1 MFWKGGKSMRT
12 SCQIFARR
20 RGLFPA
26 ALIYS
31 SLCAGASV
39 AQEASP
45 APEAPATAGV
55 LQEVIV
61 TAQKRSQNI
70 QDVPIS
76 ITAITEKSLDM
87 RGATGYLGYFG
98 SVPGLSFQS
107 AGPVANENGTVNSTT
122 ILSLRGIAATTG
134 SNTVGFYINDT
145 PMQFVDPGLFDV
157 ARIEVLRGPQGTL
170 YGASSMGGTIR
181 IITNDPD
188 SHAWGGDLEGTL
200 SETQHGGSNIDAN
213 AMFNVP
219 LVSDHAALRVVAF
232 SRDDSGYINNIIRG
246 PTNSSSSVVPGSTVN
261 LGGSD
266 TRDGVNTET
275 LRGGRAALRMQ
286 FLNNDALTVDLSD
299 MQQDLRIGGDPTYKV
314 VLDPTD
320 PSLSYGTIA
329 PLVNDF
335 THDALVTH
343 DVNPAP
349 QEEKFSL
356 YDATIH
362 YEPGP
367 VSVVSSTSYY
377 DRDTSSYTDLTEA
390 LPFIFGMAVPVA
402 NNLLS
407 TEGGHAL
414 TEELHVSGKSSA
426 FDWLVGVF
434 YQNVFTRFQQ
444 SLVDPDFNDE
454 VFGGAEVVPD
464 GVFLAFLSNDSAAQ
478 TAVFSEDTYHVTRS
492 LDLTAGIRYFRYNDT
507 TSTVADGLFNGGP
520 TSANVAAHDSGNTPK
535 VSVSYKLT
543 EDALVYA
550 TVSKGFRPGFGL
562 QPVGSACDPTLAGLG
577 LPAGGPLQAEPDS
590 LWNHEI
596 GFKTSFADRRLIVNG
611 AGYEMDWN
619 NIQQNLNLG
628 SCGYSTTV
636 NSGSARS
643 VGFELEVSAMPADGL
658 ELNVSSSMSNAY
670 LTSNAATVGAVPG
683 DPVLDVAKWH
693 ASSGITYTRPVRAGY
708 DGYAHADYQYTGPMI
723 SGYQFGTPELD
734 YAYHQ
739 PGYSVT
745 DFRFG
750 VRHNGWDV
758 ALFMENATNSRP
770 RLSAGYFESPDLGVY
785 TIRPRTL
792 GINIKEIF

>member
-1 MFWKGGKSMRT
+1 MLT
-12 SCQIFARR
+12 PCPTFARGR
-20 RGLFPA
+20 SLFPV
-26 ALIYS
+26 ALVFSWMY
-31 SLCAGASV
+31 AGASP
-39 AQEASP
+39 AQEAP
-45 APEAPATAGV
+45 AATGV

-76 ITAITEKSLDM
+76 ITAITQKSLDM
-87 RGATGYLGYFG
+87 LGATGYLGYFG

-107 AGPVANENGTVNSTT
+107 AGPIANENGSVNSTT
-122 ILSLRGIAATTG
+122 VLSLRGIAATTG

-145 PMQFVDPGLFDV
+145 PMQFVDPSLFDV
-157 ARIEVLRGPQGTL
+157 DRIEVLRGPQGTL

-181 IITNDPD
+181 IITNEPD
-188 SHAWGGDLEGTL
+188 SHGWGGDLEGTL
-200 SETQHGGSNIDAN
+200 GETQHGGSNIDAN

-219 LVSDHAALRVVAF
+219 IVAEHAALRLVAF
-232 SRDDSGYINNIIRG
+232 SRDDSGYIDNIISG
-246 PTNSSSSVVPGSTVN
+246 PTDASSSVVPGSTVN
-261 LGGSD
+261 LGSGV
-266 TRDGVNTET
+266 RDGVNTET

-286 FLNNDALTVDLSD
+286 FLDNDALTVDLSD
-299 MQQDLRIGGDPTYKV
+299 MQQDLRVGGDPTYKV
-314 VLDPTD
+314 VLDPSD
-320 PSLSYGTIA
+320 PGLSYGTIA
-329 PLVNDF
+329 PIVDDF
-335 THDALVTH
+335 THGELVTH
-343 DVNPAP
+343 DINPAP

-377 DRDTSSYTDLTEA
+377 DRTTSGYTDLTEA
-390 LPFIFGMAVPVA
+390 LPFVFGMSVPVA

-407 TEGGHAL
+407 VESGHAL
-414 TEELHVSGKSSA
+414 TEELRVSGRSSA
-426 FDWLVGVF
+426 FDWLVGTF
-434 YQNVFTRFQQ
+434 YQNVSTRFQQ
-444 SLVDPDFNDE
+444 SLVDPNFNAE
-454 VFGGAEVVPD
+454 VFGGADVVPD

-478 TAVFSEDTYHVTRS
+478 TALFSEDTYHVTRS
-492 LDLTAGIRYFRYNDT
+492 LDLTGGIRYFRYNDST
-507 TSTVADGLFNGGP
+507 GTVADGLFNGGP
-520 TSANVAAHDSGNTPK
+520 TSANAVAHNSGNTPK

-543 EDALVYA
+543 GDALVYA
-550 TVSKGFRPGFGL
+550 TLSKGFRPGFGL
-562 QPVGSACDPTLAGLG
+562 QPVGSACDPTLASLG
-577 LPAGGPLQAEPDS
+577 LPAGGPLQADPDS

-596 GFKTSFADRRLIVNG
+596 GFKTAFADHRLIVNG

-643 VGFELEVSAMPADGL
+643 VGFELEMSAMPMNGL
-658 ELNVSSSMSNAY
+658 ELNVSTSMSNAY
-670 LTSNAATVGAVPG
+670 LTGNAAAVGAVPG

-739 PGYSVT
+739 PGYSITNV
-745 DFRFG
+745 RFG

-770 RLSAGYFESPDLGVY
+770 RLSVGYFESPDLGVY
-785 TIRPRTL
+785 TIRPRTM
-792 GINIKEIF
+792 GVNIKEMF

>member
-1 MFWKGGKSMRT
+1 MLT
-12 SCQIFARR
+12 PCQTFSRSRAPFA
-20 RGLFPA
+20 A
-26 ALIYS
+26 ALIFS
-31 SLCAGASV
+31 STFAGTAL
-39 AQEASP
+39 AQEAAAP
-45 APEAPATAGV
+45 APQAPAAAKV

-61 TAQKRSQNI
+61 TAQKRAQNI

-76 ITAITEKSLDM
+76 ITAITQKSLDM
-87 RGATGYLGYFG
+87 LGATGYLGYFG

-107 AGPVANENGTVNSTT
+107 AGPIANENGTVNSTT

-134 SNTVGFYINDT
+134 SNTVGFYIDDT
-145 PMQFVDPGLFDV
+145 PMQFVDPDLFDV
-157 ARIEVLRGPQGTL
+157 NRIEVLRGPQGTL

-181 IITNDPD
+181 IITNEPD
-188 SHAWGGDLEGTL
+188 SHGWNGDVEGTL
-200 SETQHGGSNIDAN
+200 SETQHGGSNIDAD

-219 LVSDHAALRVVAF
+219 IVADHAAFRIVAF
-232 SRDDSGYINNIIRG
+232 SRDDSGYIDNIISG
-246 PTNSSSSVVPGSTVN
+246 PTNATSSVVPPSTVN

-266 TRDGVNTET
+266 IEHGVNTET
-275 LRGGRAALRMQ
+275 LRGGRGALRLQ

-314 VLDPTD
+314 ILDPTA
-320 PSLSYGTIA
+320 PGLYGTIS

-335 THDALVTH
+335 TSGALVTH
-343 DVNPAP
+343 DINPAP

-377 DRDTSSYTDLTEA
+377 DRNTSSYTDMTEA
-390 LPFIFGMAVPVA
+390 LPFVFGMAVPVA

-407 TEGGHAL
+407 VESGHAL
-414 TEELHVSGKSSA
+414 TEELHVSGKISA
-426 FDWLVGVF
+426 FDWLVGTF
-434 YQNVFTRFQQ
+434 YQNVYTRFQQ
-444 SLVDPDFNDE
+444 SLVDPNFNNE
-454 VFGGAEVVPD
+454 VFGGQAVVPD

-507 TSTVADGLFNGGP
+507 TATVADGLFNGGP
-520 TSANVAAHDSGNTPK
+520 TAANAMAHSSGNTPK

-550 TVSKGFRPGFGL
+550 TLSKGFRPGFGL

-577 LPAGGPLQAEPDS
+577 LPAGGPLQANPDS

-596 GFKTSFADRRLIVNG
+596 GFKTSFADQRLIVNG

-628 SCGYSTTV
+628 NCGYSTTV
-636 NSGSARS
+636 NSGSAKS
-643 VGFELEVSAMPADGL
+643 VGFESGGLPRCRWTGSRLMPPPACQTHTSPAMRLRLEPSRV
-658 ELNVSSSMSNAY
+658 
-670 LTSNAATVGAVPG
+670 
-683 DPVLDVAKWH
+683 
-693 ASSGITYTRPVRAGY
+693 I
-708 DGYAHADYQYTGPMI
+708 
-723 SGYQFGTPELD
+723 
-734 YAYHQ
+734 
-739 PGYSVT
+739 
-745 DFRFG
+745 RF
-750 VRHNGWDV
+750 W
-758 ALFMENATNSRP
+758 M
-770 RLSAGYFESPDLGVY
+770 
-785 TIRPRTL
+785 
-792 GINIKEIF
+792 

>member
-1 MFWKGGKSMRT
+1 MLTPCRNFSRSRALFAAGL
-12 SCQIFARR
+12 IF
-20 RGLFPA
+20 LSWTFA
-26 ALIYS
+26 AA
-31 SLCAGASV
+31 SL
-39 AQEASP
+39 AQEAAAP
-45 APEAPATAGV
+45 APEAPAAAGV

-61 TAQKRSQNI
+61 TAQKRAQNI

-76 ITAITEKSLDM
+76 ITAITQKSLDM
-87 RGATGYLGYFG
+87 LGASGYLGYFG

-145 PMQFVDPGLFDV
+145 PMQFVDPDLFDV
-157 ARIEVLRGPQGTL
+157 NRIEVLRGPQGTL

-181 IITNDPD
+181 IITNEPD
-188 SHAWGGDLEGTL
+188 SRGWGGDVEGTL

-219 LVSDHAALRVVAF
+219 IVADHAAFRIVAF
-232 SRDDSGYINNIIRG
+232 SRDDSGYINNIISG
-246 PTNSSSSVVPGSTVN
+246 PTNATSSVVPGSTVN
-261 LGGSD
+261 LGGSHIE
-266 TRDGVNTET
+266 DGVNTET

-286 FLNNDALTVDLSD
+286 FLDNDALTVDLSD
-299 MQQDLRIGGDPTYKV
+299 MQQDLRIGGEPTYKV
-314 VLDPTD
+314 ILDPTA
-320 PSLSYGTIA
+320 PGLYGTIS
-329 PLVNDF
+329 PLVDDF
-335 THDALVTH
+335 THGALVTH
-343 DVNPAP
+343 DINPAP

-377 DRDTSSYTDLTEA
+377 DRTTSSYIDMTEA
-390 LPFIFGMAVPVA
+390 LPFVFGMSVPVA

-407 TEGGHAL
+407 VESGHAL
-414 TEELHVSGKSSA
+414 TEELHVSGKISA
-426 FDWLVGVF
+426 FDWLVGTF
-434 YQNVFTRFQQ
+434 YQNVSTRFQQ
-444 SLVDPDFNDE
+444 SLVDPNFNDE
-454 VFGGAEVVPD
+454 VFGGADVVPD

-492 LDLTAGIRYFRYNDT
+492 LDLTAGIRYFRYNDST
-507 TSTVADGLFNGGP
+507 ATVADGLFNGGP
-520 TSANVAAHDSGNTPK
+520 SAANVMAHNTGNTPK
-535 VSVSYKLT
+535 ASVSYKLT
-543 EDALVYA
+543 ENALVYA
-550 TVSKGFRPGFGL
+550 TLSKGFRPGFGL
-562 QPVGSACDPTLAGLG
+562 QPVGSACDPTLASLG
-577 LPAGGPLQAEPDS
+577 LPAGGPLQANPDS

-628 SCGYSTTV
+628 NCGYSTTV
-636 NSGSARS
+636 NSGSAKS
-643 VGFELEVSAMPADGL
+643 VGFELEVAAMPIDGL
-658 ELNVSSSMSNAY
+658 ELNVSTSMSHAY
-670 LTSNAATVGAVPG
+670 LTGNAATVGAVPG

-693 ASSGITYTRPVRAGY
+693 ASSAITYTRSVRTGY

-734 YAYHQ
+734 YIFHQ

-745 DFRFG
+745 NLRFG

-770 RLSAGYFESPDLGVY
+770 RLSVGQFESPDIGVY
-785 TIRPRTL
+785 TIRPRTMGL
-792 GINIKEIF
+792 NIKEIF

>member
-1 MFWKGGKSMRT
+1 MPT
-12 SCQIFARR
+12 LCQTFARSR
-20 RGLFPA
+20 PLFVT
-26 ALIYS
+26 ALIFS
-31 SLCAGASV
+31 WVHPGASF
-39 AQEASP
+39 AQEAP
-45 APEAPATAGV
+45 APAQNAPASAGT

-98 SVPGLSFQS
+98 SVPGLSFQA
-107 AGPVANENGTVNSTT
+107 AGPVANENGSVNSTT
-122 ILSLRGIAATTG
+122 VLSLRGIAATTG

-145 PMQFVDPGLFDV
+145 PMQFVDPNLFDV
-157 ARIEVLRGPQGTL
+157 NRIEVLRGPQGTL

-181 IITNDPD
+181 IITNEPD
-188 SHAWGGDLEGTL
+188 SRAWGGDIEGTL
-200 SETQHGGSNIDAN
+200 SETQHGGANIDAD

-219 LVSDHAALRVVAF
+219 IVADRAAFRIVAF
-232 SRDDSGYINNIIRG
+232 SRDDSGYINNIISG
-246 PTNSSSSVVPGSTVN
+246 PTSSTSTVVPPSTVN
-261 LGGSD
+261 LGGGD
-266 TRDGVNTET
+266 VKDGINTET
-275 LRGGRAALRMQ
+275 LRGGRGSLRLQ
-286 FLNNDALTVDLSD
+286 FLSNDALTVDLSD

-314 VLDPTD
+314 ILDPND
-320 PSLSYGTIA
+320 PNLSYGTIA

-335 THDALVTH
+335 TSGALVTH
-343 DVNPAP
+343 DINPAP

-356 YDATIH
+356 YDATVH

-377 DRDTSSYTDLTEA
+377 DRTTSGYTDLTEA
-390 LPFIFGMAVPVA
+390 LPFIFGMSVPVA

-407 TEGGHAL
+407 VESGHAL
-414 TEELHVSGKSSA
+414 TEELHVSGRISA
-426 FDWLVGVF
+426 FDWLVGAF
-434 YQNVFTRFQQ
+434 YQNVYTRFQQ
-444 SLVDPDFNDE
+444 SLVDPNFNDE
-454 VFGGAEVVPD
+454 VFGGAPVVPD

-478 TAVFSEDTYHVTRS
+478 TALFSEDTYHVTRS
-492 LDLTAGIRYFRYNDT
+492 LDLTAGIRYFRYNDST
-507 TSTVADGLFNGGP
+507 VTVADGLFNGGP
-520 TSANVAAHDSGNTPK
+520 TAANAMAHDSGNTPK

-543 EDALVYA
+543 QDALVYA
-550 TVSKGFRPGFGL
+550 TLSKGFRPGFGL
-562 QPVGSACDPTLAGLG
+562 QPVGSACDPTLASLG

-596 GFKTSFADRRLIVNG
+596 GFKTAFADHRLIVNG

-643 VGFELEVSAMPADGL
+643 VGFELEVSAMPLDGL
-658 ELNVSSSMSNAY
+658 ELNASTSMSNAY
-670 LTSNAATVGAVPG
+670 LTGNAATVGAVPG
-683 DPVLDVAKWH
+683 DSVLDVAKWH

-723 SGYQFGTPELD
+723 SGYQFGTPLLD
-734 YAYHQ
+734 FAYHQ
-739 PGYSVT
+739 PGYSIT
-745 DFRFG
+745 SFRFG
-750 VRHNGWDV
+750 VQHDGWDV

-770 RLSAGYFESPDLGVY
+770 RLSAGYFESPDLSVY
-785 TIRPRTL
+785 TIRPRTMGL
-792 GINIKEIF
+792 NIKEIF

>member
-1 MFWKGGKSMRT
+1 MRS
-12 SCQIFARR
+12 SCQSFARNR
-20 RGLFPA
+20 ILFTVAAAFACVHAGNSLAQDAPA
-26 ALIYS
+26 A
-31 SLCAGASV
+31 A
-39 AQEASP
+39 AQV
-45 APEAPATAGV
+45 APASDSV

-76 ITAITEKSLDM
+76 MTAITEKSLDM
-87 RGATGYLGYFG
+87 LGATGYLGYFG

-107 AGPVANENGTVNSTT
+107 SGPVANENGSSNSTT

-145 PMQFVDPGLFDV
+145 PMQFVDPDLFDV
-157 ARIEVLRGPQGTL
+157 NRIEVLRGPQGTL

-181 IITNDPD
+181 IITNEPD
-188 SHAWGGDLEGTL
+188 SRAWGGDLEATL
-200 SETQHGGSNIDAN
+200 SETQHGGSNLDGD

-219 LVSDHAALRVVAF
+219 IVADHAAFRLVAF
-232 SRDDSGYINNIIRG
+232 SRDDSGYIDNIIRG
-246 PTNSSSSVVPGSTVN
+246 PTNASSSVVPGSTVN
-261 LGGSD
+261 LAGAD
-266 TRDGVNTET
+266 TENGVNTET
-275 LRGGRAALRMQ
+275 LRGGRGALRMQ
-286 FLNNDALTVDLSD
+286 FLSNDALTIDLSD

-314 VLDPTD
+314 VLDPSD
-320 PSLSYGTIA
+320 PGLSYGTIA
-329 PLVNDF
+329 PLVDDF
-335 THDALVTH
+335 THGALVTH
-343 DVNPAP
+343 DINPAP

-356 YDATIH
+356 YDATIR

-390 LPFIFGMAVPVA
+390 LPFVFGMPVPVA

-407 TEGGHAL
+407 VESGHAL
-414 TEELHVSGKSSA
+414 TEELHVSGRLFAA
-426 FDWLVGVF
+426 FDWLVGGF

-444 SLVDPDFNDE
+444 SLVDPNFNDE
-454 VFGGAEVVPD
+454 VFGGADVVPD
-464 GVFLAFLSNDSAAQ
+464 GVFLAFLNNDSAAQ
-478 TAVFSEDTYHVTRS
+478 TALFTEDTYHVTRA
-492 LDLTAGIRYFRYNDT
+492 LDLTAGIRYFRYNDST
-507 TSTVADGLFNGGP
+507 GTVADGLFNGGP
-520 TSANVAAHDSGNTPK
+520 TSVNAVAHNSGNTPK

-550 TVSKGFRPGFGL
+550 TLSKGFRPGFGL
-562 QPVGSACDPTLAGLG
+562 QPVGSACDPVLASLD
-577 LPAGGPLQAEPDS
+577 LPAGGPLQANPDS
-590 LWNHEI
+590 LWNHEV
-596 GFKTSFADRRLIVNG
+596 GFKTSFADHRLIVNG

-636 NSGSARS
+636 NSGSAKS
-643 VGFELEVSAMPADGL
+643 VGFELEVSAMPIDGL
-658 ELNVSSSMSNAY
+658 DVNASTSMSNAY
-670 LTSNAATVGAVPG
+670 LTGNAATVGAVPG
-683 DPVLDVAKWH
+683 EALLDVAKWH
-693 ASSGITYTRPVRAGY
+693 ASSGITYTRAVRTAY

-745 DFRFG
+745 NLRFG
-750 VRHNGWDV
+750 IRHDGWDV
-758 ALFMENATNSRP
+758 ALFMDNATNSRP
-770 RLSAGYFESPDLGVY
+770 RLSVGYFESPDLGVY

-792 GINIKEIF
+792 GVNIKEIF

>member
-1 MFWKGGKSMRT
+1 MRT
-12 SCQIFARR
+12 PTFARSWA
-20 RGLFPA
+20 LVTVTLTFP
-26 ALIYS
+26 LMY
-31 SLCAGASV
+31 AGASL
-39 AQEASP
+39 AQEATVP
-45 APEAPATAGV
+45 AQKAPAATGV

-76 ITAITEKSLDM
+76 ITAITQKSLDM
-87 RGATGYLGYFG
+87 LGASGYLGYFG

-157 ARIEVLRGPQGTL
+157 NRIEVLRGPQGTL

-181 IITNDPD
+181 IITNEPD
-188 SHAWGGDLEGTL
+188 SHNWGGDIEGTL
-200 SETQHGGSNIDAN
+200 SETQHGGSNVDAN
-213 AMFNVP
+213 VMFNVP
-219 LVSDHAALRVVAF
+219 LVTDHAAFRIVAF
-232 SRDDSGYINNIIRG
+232 SRDDSGYINNIISG
-246 PTNSSSSVVPGSTVN
+246 PTNATSSVVPGSTVN

-266 TRDGVNTET
+266 IKDGVNTET

-286 FLNNDALTVDLSD
+286 FLDNDALTLDLSD
-299 MQQDLRIGGDPTYKV
+299 MQQDLRIGGDPSYKV
-314 VLDPTD
+314 ILDPTA
-320 PSLSYGTIA
+320 PGLYGTIV
-329 PLVNDF
+329 PIVDDF
-335 THDALVTH
+335 TQGALVTH
-343 DVNPAP
+343 DINPSP

-356 YDATIH
+356 YDATIR

-377 DRDTSSYTDLTEA
+377 DRTTSSYTDLTEA
-390 LPFIFGMAVPVA
+390 LPFIFGMPVPVA

-407 TEGGHAL
+407 VESGHAL
-414 TEELHVSGKSSA
+414 TEELHVSGRISA
-426 FDWLVGVF
+426 FDWLVGAF
-434 YQNVFTRFQQ
+434 YQNVYTRFQQ
-444 SLVDPDFNDE
+444 SLVDPNFNDE
-454 VFGGAEVVPD
+454 VFGGADVIPD

-478 TAVFSEDTYHVTRS
+478 TALFTEDTYHVTRS
-492 LDLTAGIRYFRYNDT
+492 LDLTAGVRYFRYNDST
-507 TSTVADGLFNGGP
+507 ATVADGFFNGGP
-520 TSANVAAHDSGNTPK
+520 TSANALAHNTGNTPK

-550 TVSKGFRPGFGL
+550 TLSKGFRPGFGL
-562 QPVGSACDPTLAGLG
+562 QPVGSACDPTLASLG
-577 LPAGGPLQAEPDS
+577 LPAGGPLQANPDS

-596 GFKTSFADRRLIVNG
+596 GFKTSFADHRLIVNG

-628 SCGYSTTV
+628 NCGYSTTV
-636 NSGSARS
+636 NSGSAKS
-643 VGFELEVSAMPADGL
+643 VGFELEVTAMPLDGL
-658 ELNVSSSMSNAY
+658 EVNVSTSMSNAY
-670 LTSNAATVGAVPG
+670 LTGNAATVGAVPG
-683 DPVLDVAKWH
+683 QSVLDVAKWH

-723 SGYQFGTPELD
+723 SGYQSGTPELD
-734 YAYHQ
+734 YIYQQ
-739 PGYSVT
+739 PGYSVASL
-745 DFRFG
+745 RFG

-770 RLSAGYFESPDLGVY
+770 RLSVGQFESPDLGVY
-785 TIRPRTL
+785 TIRPRTMGL
-792 GINIKEIF
+792 NIKEIF